1 MSWLRGSPSGQLR
14 LLHPLR
20 AMASSLRGLRL
31 QGQGM
36 AAVAQP
42 VGAWVGSRVALAGF
56 VLAASW
62 LVGIDRARL
71 ASDPGMWFLQRFT
84 YWDSLHFLRI
94 AEQGYFPPHLACCD
108 QAFFPGYPLL
118 VAGVAPLTGGTMV
131 AALVVS
137 LLAGIGSAALLWR
150 LAADTGGR
158 RMAAC
163 AVLFL
168 IVAPY
173 GIFLSAAYSEST
185 FLVFVLAAWLAGTK
199 RHWWWA
205 GIFAGA
211 AAGVRVNGLF
221 LALALAVMYVA
232 QLRSQG
238 RWRPRWDAAAL
249 LVPFAVTGAYFAYLF
264 ASTGSLDAWHRAE
277 AAGWRRQTV
286 WPWQAFSAAWHA
298 IVSTSK
304 PDLVLS
310 RWADLLTVVAGVVL
324 VLVLTAL
331 RRWPEVVYV
340 GLSVGVLLCSNMF
353 TSAPRYALVWFPG
366 YLVAAQLATRPGW
379 NWLRVAIPALC
390 LPLTFALALAFSA
403 RQWVS

>member
-1 MSWLRGSPSGQLR
+1 M
-14 LLHPLR
+14 
-20 AMASSLRGLRL
+20 
-31 QGQGM
+31 
-36 AAVAQP
+36 AQP
-42 VGAWVGSRVALAGF
+42 VGAWVGSRVALVGF

-62 LVGIDRARL
+62 LVGVDKARL
-71 ASDPGMWFLQRFT
+71 ASDPGTWILQRFT

-118 VAGVAPLTGGTMV
+118 VALLAPLTGGTMV
-131 AALVVS
+131 AALLVS
-137 LLAGIGSAALLWR
+137 LLAGVGSAVLLWR
-150 LAADTGGR
+150 LGADIGGR
-158 RMAAC
+158 RMATC

-168 IVAPY
+168 AVAPY
-173 GIFLSAAYSEST
+173 GIFLTAAYSEST
-185 FLVFVLAAWLAGTK
+185 FLVFVLAAWWAGTR

-221 LALALAVMYVA
+221 LALALGVMYA
-232 QLRSQG
+232 TQLRSQG

-286 WPWQAFSAAWHA
+286 WPWDAFAAAWHA

-324 VLVLTAL
+324 VLVLAAL

-340 GLSVGVLLCSNMF
+340 GLSVGVLLFSNMF

-366 YLVAAQLATRPGW
+366 YLVAAQLAVKPGW
-379 NWLRVAIPALC
+379 RWLRIAIPAVC